1 MSDFLNVILVSFSQ
15 LLFSSPAL
23 GIMANKASCKAIHF
37 SRSGLGQEN
46 EPTCHRGAR
55 PEAPGIS
62 HLFVEPVRV
71 SDSIQLPPAHEIN
84 KILRSTKLRM
94 RVRRWSRSIPRS
106 SHPRNRLLA
115 PLGLS
120 RILPETQLSELS
132 TRSLLLRA
140 FSISL
145 SSAITQKRT
154 TKPNGLWILCSA
166 VPLFLKGRLC
176 QRRLEDSVL
185 GFLASR
191 IRMEL
196 LHSTVRVS
204 FPLLGGALVILA
216 IMPTIRST
224 AFSDIP
230 QHQGTTA
237 TLLFPT
243 ILLGVF
249 PKCFSRK
256 RSSLL
261 AKTLSTPAPS
271 MLYQNVGRGTSLIML
286 RLGSHLRS
294 TLILLSPAK
303 PRRHPSLSPLE
314 KGRN

>member
-1 MSDFLNVILVSFSQ
+1 
-15 LLFSSPAL
+15 
-23 GIMANKASCKAIHF
+23 
-37 SRSGLGQEN
+37 
-46 EPTCHRGAR
+46 
-55 PEAPGIS
+55 
-62 HLFVEPVRV
+62 
-71 SDSIQLPPAHEIN
+71 
-84 KILRSTKLRM
+84 M

-106 SHPRNRLLA
+106 SHPRNLLLA
-115 PLGLS
+115 LHVNLGLS

-154 TKPNGLWILCSA
+154 TNPNGLWILCSA
-166 VPLFLKGRLC
+166 VPLFLNGRLC

-191 IRMEL
+191 TRMEL
-196 LHSTVRVS
+196 LRSTVQEL
-204 FPLLGGALVILA
+204 FPLLGDALVILA
-216 IMPTIRST
+216 IMPAIRSIH
-224 AFSDIP
+224 FSDIL
-230 QHQGTTA
+230 QHQGTSPMA

-243 ILLGVF
+243 ILRGVF

-261 AKTLSTPAPS
+261 PRTLSTPAPS
-271 MLYQNVGRGTSLIML
+271 MLSQNVGRGTSWTML

-294 TLILLSPAK
+294 ILIPLSPAK
-303 PRRHPSLSPLE
+303 PRYPSLSPLE
-314 KGRN
+314 K